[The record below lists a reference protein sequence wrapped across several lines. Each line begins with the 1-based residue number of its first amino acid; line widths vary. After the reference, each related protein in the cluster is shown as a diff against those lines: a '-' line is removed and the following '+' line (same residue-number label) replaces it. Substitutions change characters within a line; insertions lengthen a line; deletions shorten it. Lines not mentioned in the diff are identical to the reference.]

1 MKDAYV
7 KLLLQQHT
15 TAHGDTAFY
24 EKLENCTQKKRM
36 PIWKAAIVAACICLI
51 ITGCV
56 WVVETINTIP
66 KAILTER
73 PTTINDL
80 PGKGL
85 DIIYENLEHYSVKD
99 FPKYLQNLEE
109 GQVILHDDWAAAEE
123 YLGINLID
131 NPLFTAEDTHQVAAF
146 GEANKN
152 CQGIYYVWDGQF
164 YGAKIGSL
172 FNRSGTRYV
181 VSAMITADPP
191 SEIAEDV
198 DKYYHGYNITYAQY
212 PKKDITI
219 STEEYVTKSGIP
231 VLLVTVTE
239 HSSKSKKK
247 WDDLIECK
255 AFFSVNN
262 ISYIV
267 GTDGYSF
274 SSKELDTYSGPK
286 EKMSTALKDFLDGFV
301 VE

>member
-1 MKDAYV
+1 MTETYV
-7 KLLLQQHT
+7 KLMLQQHT
-15 TAHGDTAFY
+15 SEDAAFY
-24 EKLENCTQKKRM
+24 EKLEQVQPKKKTR
-36 PIWKAAIVAACICLI
+36 PLVRAAIVAAFICLMI
-51 ITGCV
+51 PIAV
-56 WVVETINTIP
+56 WAVDNILSVP
-66 KAILTER
+66 KVILTER
-73 PTTINDL
+73 PTTVNDL
-80 PGKGL
+80 PGEGL
-85 DIIYENLEHYSVKD
+85 DIIYEDLKHYSVKD

-172 FNRSGTRYV
+172 FNRNGTRYV
-181 VSAMITADPP
+181 ISAMITADPP

-247 WDDLIECK
+247 WDDLIECN

-274 SSKELDTYSGPK
+274 SSTELDTYSGPK
-286 EKMSTALKDFLDGFV
+286 EKMSAALKDFLDGFV

>member
-1 MKDAYV
+1 MNNNYTKF
-7 KLLLQQHT
+7 LLQQDLSQT
-15 TAHGDTAFY
+15 TDAAFY
-24 EKLENCTQKKRM
+24 EKLENYTKKKRM
-36 PIWKAAIVAACICLI
+36 PVWKAAIAAACICLV

-56 WVVETINTIP
+56 WTVETINAVP
-66 KAILTER
+66 KAILTEC

-99 FPKYLQNLEE
+99 FPKYLKNLEE
-109 GQVILHDDWAAAEE
+109 GEVLLHDDWAAAEE

-131 NPLFTAEDTHQVAAF
+131 NPLFTAEDTHQIAAF
-146 GEANKN
+146 GEANKY

-172 FNRSGTRYV
+172 FNRNGSKYV

-191 SEIAEDV
+191 SEIAEEV
-198 DKYYHGYNITYAQY
+198 DKYYHGYSITYAQY

-219 STEEYVTKSGIP
+219 STEEYVTTSGIP
-231 VLLVTVTE
+231 VLVVTVTE

-247 WDDLIECK
+247 WDDLIECN

-274 SSKELDTYSGPK
+274 SSTELDTYSGPK
-286 EKMSTALKDFLDGFV
+286 EKMSAALKDFLDGFV